1 MPFARELMEQ
11 DDKKM
16 VIAADRGVEACVKL
30 GITPDFIIGDFDS
43 VSEEGKEYLS
53 QYKGTVVS
61 LNPVKDDTDTEAAL
75 HLAFHKTQ
83 GDIVILGG
91 TGTRLDHVM
100 GNISILKQGIAQGRK
115 VLLMDP
121 YNRIQMVK
129 SQLLIEKGEQFGKY
143 VSVFPL
149 DGRAEGVTLK
159 GFFYPLDNATLE
171 SDSSLG
177 VSNEITGEVG
187 EIFVKSGLLLVIE
200 SRDEK

>member
-75 HLAFHKTQ
+75 HLAFHKT
-83 GDIVILGG
+83 
-91 TGTRLDHVM
+91 
-100 GNISILKQGIAQGRK
+100 
-115 VLLMDP
+115 
-121 YNRIQMVK
+121 
-129 SQLLIEKGEQFGKY
+129 
-143 VSVFPL
+143 
-149 DGRAEGVTLK
+149 
-159 GFFYPLDNATLE
+159 
-171 SDSSLG
+171 
-177 VSNEITGEVG
+177 
-187 EIFVKSGLLLVIE
+187 
-200 SRDEK
+200 